1 MPMAPPETRR
11 RGARRI
17 AEYSFEPFQIPEMK
31 AILQIL
37 LPLRWQDP
45 GEGAQ
50 RHHDVDP
57 GPAQVRDRAAGRGVV
72 RLGEELAAQHHALV
86 AGRAD
91 LADQVVPVGDLGP
104 RSAAQGGL
112 AGDGEDGPQRLPAPA
127 GVDHALGGQ
136 SFPGQ
141 VQRALD
147 GGGAG
152 LVRAD
157 VKQAGTRLEQDRSHG
172 SPGLFAA
179 PRAGF

>member
-1 MPMAPPETRR
+1 MLV
-11 RGARRI
+11 G
-17 AEYSFEPFQIPEMK
+17 
-31 AILQIL
+31 
-37 LPLRWQDP
+37 
-45 GEGAQ
+45 
-50 RHHDVDP
+50 
-57 GPAQVRDRAAGRGVV
+57 
-72 RLGEELAAQHHALV
+72 ALV

-91 LADQVVPVGDLGP
+91 LADQAVPVGDLGA

-136 SFPGQ
+136 LLPGQ
-141 VQRALD
+141 VQCALD

-157 VKQAGTRLEQDRSHG
+157 VQQAGTRFQQDCSDN

-179 PRAGF
+179 PRAEF